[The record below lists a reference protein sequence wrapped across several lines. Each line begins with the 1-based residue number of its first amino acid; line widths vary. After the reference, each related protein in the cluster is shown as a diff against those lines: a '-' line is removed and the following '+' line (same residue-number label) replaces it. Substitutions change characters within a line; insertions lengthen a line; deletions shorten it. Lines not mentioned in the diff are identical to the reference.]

1 MGGLKPQDPVIGST
15 EQPKKKRGNPNLRKG
30 IKNPYYSSGGSDS
43 NTTQQTQKPMAEE
56 INNESSDVSGEKK
69 IIPDDNFSD
78 EIPNKEFIPLEGE
91 ARTKDYGAIN
101 NTQNPNTTTPNNPVS
116 GPGTATETTN
126 LGHGG
131 PTGDPTNPLG
141 TPTAPLPGEEVRTK
155 AEQAVKIALNLYD
168 KLHGVGRHLAK
179 TSEAELNDLHM
190 SGKINLKRELPLGA
204 GKVSIVD
211 FVNQLN
217 AEIDENVVVSKEFKE
232 EITPPLT
239 RIAIKY
245 NWGLSDEW
253 FVGAL
258 LLEDISTKA
267 AVLYTMKSTCNLILE
282 SCIRMEKEQKEGK
295 KPKDP
300 PSDNATET
308 NNTPVNN
315 TPTNNGPDIQD
326 VHWQDIPSAE

>member
-15 EQPKKKRGNPNLRKG
+15 EQPKKKPRGNPNLRKG
-30 IKNPYYSSGGSDS
+30 VKNPYYSSGESDS

-56 INNESSDVSGEKK
+56 TTNNESSDVSGEKK

-101 NTQNPNTTTPNNPVS
+101 NTQNPNTATTNNPVS
-116 GPGTATETTN
+116 GPGTATDTTN
-126 LGHGG
+126 TGHV

-190 SGKINLKRELPLGA
+190 SGKINLKHELPLGT
-204 GKVSIVD
+204 GKISIVD

-267 AVLYTMKSTCNLILE
+267 AVLYSMKSTCNLILD
-282 SCIRMEKEQKEGK
+282 SCMRMEKEQKEGK

-300 PSDNATET
+300 PADTTET
-308 NNTPVNN
+308 NNPSVS
-315 TPTNNGPDIQD
+315 PTTNGPDIQD
-326 VHWQDIPSAE
+326 VHWQDIPSAD

>member
-30 IKNPYYSSGGSDS
+30 VKNPYYSSGESDS

-56 INNESSDVSGEKK
+56 TTNNESSEVPGEKK
-69 IIPDDNFSD
+69 IIPNDNFSD
-78 EIPNKEFIPLEGE
+78 EVVAEPVLPLDGKTPVKEYTIVQP
-91 ARTKDYGAIN
+91 TS
-101 NTQNPNTTTPNNPVS
+101 NTTTPNNPVS
-116 GPGTATETTN
+116 GPGTATDTTN
-126 LGHGG
+126 VGHGG

-141 TPTAPLPGEEVRTK
+141 TPAAPLPGEEVRTK

-190 SGKINLKRELPLGA
+190 SGKINLKRELPLGT
-204 GKVSIVD
+204 GKISIVD

-267 AVLYTMKSTCNLILE
+267 AVLYSMKSTCNLILD
-282 SCIRMEKEQKEGK
+282 SCMRMEKEQKEGK

-300 PSDNATET
+300 PADTTET
-308 NNTPVNN
+308 NNTPVNT
-315 TPTNNGPDIQD
+315 TPGGPDIQD